1 MTWKLSDIAKMVNGK
16 IINPP
21 VEDQI
26 IRGVQQDSRKIEED
40 FLFVPLIA
48 ERDGHD
54 FVKAAKEA
62 GAAASFWSQEL
73 TEAPKDFP
81 LIIVEDS
88 LKALQIFA
96 QSYLREVNP
105 KVIAI
110 TGSNGKTTSKDMVNK
125 VLEKKYQ
132 THKTAGNYNNH
143 IGLPLTILEM
153 DKNCEVLILEM
164 GTSHPGEIKELSQI
178 AEPDIAVVT
187 MIGESH
193 IESFGTR
200 DRLAKEKLSI
210 VSALQEDGLF
220 IYPATEP
227 LIKEKIDPTLRTK
240 NFSIVGK
247 ADLYA
252 NDIVER
258 ENATEFSLYK
268 KDGKESL
275 SMAIPIPGSYNVNNA
290 LIALMIGLELGVSFK
305 EAKKQLAQ
313 LKITKN
319 RLEWI
324 KGINDWSILND
335 AYNASPSSIKAVVSY
350 FQGLDIEEGKVLVL
364 GDVLEL
370 GEHSKRLHESLA
382 DSIDPEAYRFIFL
395 YGEEMAALY
404 QKLKEEKDS
413 QNIFYFKESKK
424 ELLQSLKEKVDP
436 SSYLLFK
443 SSNGTDLLSLIDKI
457 RSHHS
462 N

>member
-1 MTWKLSDIAKMVNGK
+1 MTWKLSDIKKAVKGE

-21 VEDQI
+21 AEDI
-26 IRGVQQDSRKIEED
+26 IIKGFQQDSRKIKED

-48 ERDGHD
+48 ERNGHD
-54 FVKAAKEA
+54 FVNAALKA
-62 GAAASFWSQEL
+62 GAAASFWSDDL
-73 TEAPKDFP
+73 KNAPKDIP
-81 LIIVEDS
+81 LIVVEDS
-88 LKALQIFA
+88 LKALQDFA
-96 QSYLREVNP
+96 QYYLKKVNP

-125 VLEKKYQ
+125 VLEKKYK
-132 THKTAGNYNNH
+132 THKTAGNFNNH

-153 DKNCEVLILEM
+153 DESCEIIILEM

-193 IESFGTR
+193 IESFKTR
-200 DRLAKEKLSI
+200 DNLAKEKLSI
-210 VSALQEDGLF
+210 ISGLKEDGLF
-220 IYPATEP
+220 IYPEAEL
-227 LIKEKIDPTLRTK
+227 LIKEKIDPNLRTK

-247 ADLYA
+247 ADLCA

-258 ENATEFSLYK
+258 ENSTQFTVYGENA
-268 KDGKESL
+268 KESL
-275 SMAIPIPGSYNVNNA
+275 SMEIPIPGSYNVNNA
-290 LIALMIGLELGVSFK
+290 LIALLIGLELGLSLT
-305 EAKKQLAQ
+305 EAKNQLAQ

-324 KGINDWSILND
+324 EGINNWSILND
-335 AYNASPSSIKAVVSY
+335 AYNASPTSIKAVVRY
-350 FQGLDIEEGKVLVL
+350 FENLAIEEKKVLVL

-370 GEHSKRLHESLA
+370 GEFSKSLHEGLA
-382 DSIDPEAYRFIFL
+382 DIINPEAYSFIFL

-404 QKLKEEKDS
+404 EKLKEEKEGR
-413 QNIFYFKESKK
+413 NIFYFKESKE

-443 SSNGTDLLSLIDKI
+443 SSNGTDLLSLVHQLES
-457 RSHHS
+457 RH
-462 N
+462 